1 VEFDDRSGRRTIKA
15 RCEVLLA
22 CGTYQSPQLLQ
33 LSGVG
38 PAALL
43 QGLGV
48 DVVADR
54 AEVGQNLQ
62 DHVLPPM
69 AWRTKPGVFSYNREL
84 GGAKLVWNVLRYLA
98 TRRGPMTIP
107 AAEIGAFVKSD
118 PALDQPDIQFHCL
131 PITGEL
137 EVAAR
142 GEKSAL
148 SKHPGLTLGPYVMRP
163 ESRGTVIAANPD
175 PFAPP
180 HVVHNY
186 LAASEDQRLTVRAM
200 RIAREVAAAPALAA
214 LIEAE
219 SDPGPNCDSDS
230 ELLAYARAFGMTGYH
245 PVGTCRMGSDEAAVC
260 DPQLRV
266 RGVNGL
272 RVVDASVMPR
282 LISGN
287 TNATTAMIAEKAA
300 DMILGARA

>member
-1 VEFDDRSGRRTIKA
+1 VQVI
-15 RCEVLLA
+15 
-22 CGTYQSPQLLQ
+22 
-33 LSGVG
+33 
-38 PAALL
+38 
-43 QGLGV
+43 
-48 DVVADR
+48 ADR

-62 DHVLPPM
+62 DHLLPPM
-69 AWRTKPGVFSYNREL
+69 AWRIKPGAFSYNREL
-84 GGAKLVWNVLRYLA
+84 GGARLLWNLLRYLA

-118 PALDQPDIQFHCL
+118 PALDRPDIQFHCL
-131 PITGEL
+131 PVTGDL

-163 ESRGTVIAANPD
+163 ESRGTVTAANAD
-175 PFAPP
+175 PLAPP

-186 LAASEDQRLTVRAM
+186 LAASGDQRLLVRAM

-214 LIEAE
+214 LIETE
-219 SDPGPNCDSDS
+219 TNPGPACDNDS
-230 ELLAYARAFGMTGYH
+230 ELLAYASAFGMTGYH

-266 RGVNGL
+266 RGVTGL
-272 RVVDASVMPR
+272 RVIDASVMPR
-282 LISGN
+282 LVSGN

-300 DMILGARA
+300 DSILGAGPAHSR